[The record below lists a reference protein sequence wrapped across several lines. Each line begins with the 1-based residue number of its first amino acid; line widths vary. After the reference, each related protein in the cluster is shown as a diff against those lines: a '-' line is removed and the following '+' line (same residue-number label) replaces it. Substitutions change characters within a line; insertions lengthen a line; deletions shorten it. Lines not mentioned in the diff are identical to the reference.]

1 MYCPKAYENE
11 KKNEDLEFERSQST
25 FSVSE
30 LNFILNKSD
39 PNIMNIK
46 NEIKKMIDND
56 EIISKPQEIHLLSR
70 EEQYKRALYVSS
82 KIVDIK
88 KRFGEIGRDQYY
100 QTLFEEIPF
109 VINDI
114 VFACAFKSLASEE
127 QMNKLYEKFQ
137 NYQYLGSY
145 SQTEIG
151 HGSNVQ
157 GIETTCTY
165 IKETGE
171 FELNSPTL
179 TSTKFWIGGLGKLA
193 THTIVFAQLLI
204 PSSSSSSAQGGKLKN
219 YGPHPFL
226 LQVRS
231 LEDHTPMK
239 GIIVG
244 DIGPKLGFNSID
256 NGFLRLDHVRI
267 PRSNMLSRFFRVNE
281 NGEYEKPKH
290 PKLIY
295 AGMVGVRSN
304 MIENSFVCLARA
316 VTIAIRYSTIRKQFK
331 SNRKDKQEKKII
343 EYSNQMNRIIPY
355 LAQTFAFF
363 FTGKRFSC
371 EFDQMM
377 KAVKQHQDT
386 TLLSELHANSSGLKS
401 LMTQSTSD
409 GIESCRLSC
418 GGHGYS
424 QFSGLPYLWS
434 NYVHMSS
441 AEGESNLLPQQTTKY
456 LLSIL
461 RKVLSS
467 TTTTTNSSSGNDS
480 SSTTGSNDIGQ
491 SVQYIKDEFESSFEN
506 INQFIQEKEINS
518 IIHPDSLL
526 QLFKHRSF
534 ILIKSIGESIQ
545 MQMGNGN
552 KDIPQIWSDLN
563 VEINHCCKAHCQL
576 YVVQSFYD
584 QILSL
589 SSGGTT
595 SSSTI
600 SVLIQLLQ
608 TYCIWIINTN
618 FVDFLQDQY
627 VEISQI
633 DFLKKSLINFYKL
646 LRPNLVPLVDSFDL
660 CNTTLGSA
668 LGSYNG
674 DVYSTLYKWAS
685 TQPFNKNSVPLG
697 FNENIK
703 PLINSKL

>member
-1 MYCPKAYENE
+1 MYCPKTYENE

-25 FSVSE
+25 FSISE
-30 LNFILNKSD
+30 LNLILNKND
-39 PNIMNIK
+39 KNIMNIK
-46 NEIKKMIDND
+46 NEIKKMIEND

-88 KRFGEIGRDQYY
+88 KRFGEIGGDLYY

-127 QMNKLYEKFQ
+127 QMNKLYPKFQ

-145 SQTEIG
+145 AQTEIG

-179 TSTKFWIGGLGKLA
+179 TSTKYWIGGLGKLA

-204 PSSSSSSAQGGKLKN
+204 ASSSNNGNLKN

-226 LQVRS
+226 LQVRG
-231 LEDHTPMK
+231 LDDHLPLK
-239 GIIVG
+239 GITVG
-244 DIGPKLGFNSID
+244 DIGPKLGFNSLD
-256 NGFLRLDHVRI
+256 NGYLRLDHVRI
-267 PRSNMLSRFFRVNE
+267 PRENMLSRFFRVNE

-304 MIENSFVCLARA
+304 MIENSFVCLSRA

-331 SNRKDKQEKKII
+331 ANQSDKQEKKII
-343 EYSNQMNRIIPY
+343 EYSNQMNRILPY

-363 FTGKRFSC
+363 FAGKRFSV

-377 KAVKQHQDT
+377 IAVKKDQDT

-424 QFSGLPYLWS
+424 QFSGIPYLWA

-461 RKVLSS
+461 RKVTTDLSS
-467 TTTTTNSSSGNDS
+467 SSD
-480 SSTTGSNDIGQ
+480 DKLVIGQ

-506 INQFIQEKEINS
+506 INQFIKEKSLNS
-518 IIHPDSLL
+518 ILHPDSLL

-534 ILIKSIGESIQ
+534 VLIKSIGSSIQ
-545 MQMGNGN
+545 EQMSNGN

-563 VEINHCCKAHCQL
+563 VEINHCSKAHCQL

-584 QILSL
+584 QILLL
-589 SSGGTT
+589 SSNDT
-595 SSSTI
+595 SNSTI
-600 SVLIQLLQ
+600 IVLIQLLQ
-608 TYCIWIINTN
+608 TYCVWIINTN

-627 VEISQI
+627 VELAQI
-633 DFLKKSLINFYKL
+633 DFLKNSLINFYKL

-660 CNTTLGSA
+660 CNATLGSA

-674 DVYSTLYKWAS
+674 DVYSTLYKWSS
-685 TQPFNKNSVPLG
+685 TQPFNKNSIPLG

>member
-30 LNFILNKSD
+30 LNFILNKND
-39 PNIMNIK
+39 HNIIKIK
-46 NEIKKMIDND
+46 NEIKKIIDND
-56 EIISKPQEIHLLSR
+56 EIISKPQEIHSLSR
-70 EEQYKRALYVSS
+70 EEQFKRALYVSS

-100 QTLFEEIPF
+100 QSLFEEIPF

-114 VFACAFKSLASEE
+114 VFACAFKSLASDE
-127 QMNKLYEKFQ
+127 QINRLYSKFE

-165 IKETGE
+165 IKESSE

-204 PSSSSSSAQGGKLKN
+204 PTSQQNGKLKN

-231 LEDHTPMK
+231 LDDHTPLK
-239 GIIVG
+239 GITVG

-267 PRSNMLSRFFRVNE
+267 PRENMLSRFFRVNE

-304 MIENSFVCLARA
+304 MIENSFVCLSRA

-331 SNRKDKQEKKII
+331 SNRSDKEEKKII
-343 EYSNQMNRIIPY
+343 EYSNQMNRIVPY
-355 LAQTFAFF
+355 LAQTFAYF
-363 FTGKRFSC
+363 FTGKRFSG
-371 EFDQMM
+371 EFNEMM

-424 QFSGLPYLWS
+424 QFSGFPYLWS

-456 LLSIL
+456 LLGIL
-461 RKVLSS
+461 RKVLSG
-467 TTTTTNSSSGNDS
+467 SSNNNNNENNDKS
-480 SSTTGSNDIGQ
+480 IGQ
-491 SVQYIKDEFESSFEN
+491 SVKYIKEEFESSFEN
-506 INQFIQEKEINS
+506 INQFIQEKELNS
-518 IIHPDSLL
+518 IVHPDSLL

-534 ILIKSIGESIQ
+534 ILIKSIAESIQ
-545 MQMGNGN
+545 EQMTNGN

-563 VEINHCCKAHCQL
+563 VEVNHCSKAHCQL

-584 QILSL
+584 QIILL
-589 SSGGTT
+589 SSNGGT

-600 SVLIQLLQ
+600 SILIQLLQ
-608 TYCIWIINTN
+608 TYCIWTINTN
-618 FVDFLQDQY
+618 LVDLLQDQY
-627 VEISQI
+627 VELSQI

-646 LRPNLVPLVDSFDL
+646 LRPNLVSLVDSFDL

-674 DVYSTLYKWAS
+674 DVYSTLYEWAS
-685 TQPFNKNSVPLG
+685 TQPFNKNSLPLG

>member
-30 LNFILNKSD
+30 LNFILNNND
-39 PNIMNIK
+39 HNIINIK
-46 NEIKKMIDND
+46 NEIKKFIDND
-56 EIISKPQEIHLLSR
+56 EIISKPQEIHFLSR

-82 KIVDIK
+82 KLIEIK

-100 QTLFEEIPF
+100 QSLFEEIPF

-114 VFACAFKSLASEE
+114 VFACAFKSLASDE
-127 QMNKLYEKFQ
+127 QMNRLYSKFE
-137 NYQYLGSY
+137 NYQYFGSY

-157 GIETTCTY
+157 GIETTCTF

-171 FELNSPTL
+171 FELNSPNL

-204 PSSSSSSAQGGKLKN
+204 PSSIDGKLKN
-219 YGPHPFL
+219 YGPHPFI

-231 LEDHTPMK
+231 LDDHSPLPGVT
-239 GIIVG
+239 VG

-267 PRSNMLSRFFRVNE
+267 PRENMLSRFFRVNE
-281 NGEYEKPKH
+281 QGEYEKPKH

-295 AGMVGVRSN
+295 AGMVGVRSS
-304 MIENSFVCLARA
+304 MIENSFVSLSRA

-331 SNRKDKQEKKII
+331 SNRLDKQEKKII

-355 LAQTFAFF
+355 LAQTFAYF
-363 FTGKRFSC
+363 FTGKRFSI

-377 KAVKQHQDT
+377 KAVKHNQDT

-456 LLSIL
+456 LLTIL
-461 RKVLSS
+461 RKVLSGGGGS
-467 TTTTTNSSSGNDS
+467 SDTTTADDDNKP
-480 SSTTGSNDIGQ
+480 IGK
-491 SVQYIKDEFESSFEN
+491 SVKYINDEFQSSFEN
-506 INQFIQEKEINS
+506 INQFIQEKGLNS

-534 ILIKSIGESIQ
+534 ILIKSIAESIQ
-545 MQMGNGN
+545 EQMSNGN

-563 VEINHCCKAHCQL
+563 VEINHCSKAHCQL
-576 YVVQSFYD
+576 YVIQSFYD
-584 QILSL
+584 QILLL
-589 SSGGTT
+589 SSN
-595 SSSTI
+595 SSSCSSSITT
-600 SVLIQLLQ
+600 VLIQLLQ
-608 TYCIWIINTN
+608 TYSIWIINSN
-618 FVDFLQDQY
+618 LVDFLQDQY
-627 VEISQI
+627 VELSQI

-685 TQPFNKNSVPLG
+685 TQPFNKNSLPLG
-697 FNENIK
+697 FNETIK

>member
-30 LNFILNKSD
+30 LNFILNNKD
-39 PNIMNIK
+39 PNIINIK
-46 NEIKKMIDND
+46 NEIKKFIDND
-56 EIISKPQEIHLLSR
+56 KIISKPQEIHLLSR
-70 EEQYKRALYVSS
+70 EEQFKRSLYVSS
-82 KIVDIK
+82 KLIEIK
-88 KRFGEIGRDQYY
+88 KRFGSFGCDQYY
-100 QTLFEEIPF
+100 QSLFEEIPF

-114 VFACAFKSLASEE
+114 VFACAFKSLASDE
-127 QMNKLYEKFQ
+127 QMKTLYPKFE

-157 GIETTCTY
+157 GIETTCTF

-171 FELNSPTL
+171 FELNSPNL

-204 PSSSSSSAQGGKLKN
+204 PSAQSGKLKN
-219 YGPHPFL
+219 YGPHPFI

-231 LEDHTPMK
+231 LHDHTPLP
-239 GIIVG
+239 GITVG

-267 PRSNMLSRFFRVNE
+267 ARENMLSRFFRVNQQ
-281 NGEYEKPKH
+281 GEYEKPKH

-295 AGMVGVRSN
+295 AGMVGVRSS
-304 MIENSFVCLARA
+304 MIENSFVCLSRA
-316 VTIAIRYSTIRKQFK
+316 VTIAIRYSIIRKQFK
-331 SNRKDKQEKKII
+331 SNRTDKQEKKII

-355 LAQTFAFF
+355 LAQTFAYF
-363 FTGKRFSC
+363 FTGKRFSI

-377 KAVKQHQDT
+377 SAVKQNQDT

-456 LLSIL
+456 LLNIL
-461 RKVLSS
+461 RKVVSDNNNNNNNNKS
-467 TTTTTNSSSGNDS
+467 
-480 SSTTGSNDIGQ
+480 IGK
-491 SVQYIKDEFESSFEN
+491 SVKYINDEFQSSFEN
-506 INQFIQEKEINS
+506 INQFIQEKALNS

-534 ILIKSIGESIQ
+534 ILIKSIAESIQ
-545 MQMGNGN
+545 EQMSNGN
-552 KDIPQIWSDLN
+552 KDLPQIWSDLN
-563 VEINHCCKAHCQL
+563 VEINHCSKAHCQL
-576 YVVQSFYD
+576 YVIQSFYD
-584 QILSL
+584 QILLL
-589 SSGGTT
+589 SSNSSNC
-595 SSSTI
+595 SSSIITL
-600 SVLIQLLQ
+600 LIQLLQ
-608 TYCIWIINTN
+608 TYCIWIINSN
-618 FVDFLQDQY
+618 LVDFLQDQY
-627 VEISQI
+627 VELSQI

-646 LRPNLVPLVDSFDL
+646 LRPNLVSLVDSFDL

-685 TQPFNKNSVPLG
+685 TQPFNKNSLPLG
-697 FNENIK
+697 FNEYIK